1 MACGCGSKAS
11 RTPLPYGVTIVAKTI
26 DKDTVLV
33 RITAGAGGTGSVR
46 TNVWLSDKLGLGLS
60 QGYLLTGAGTR
71 MSRADAVALLLAA
84 RDGHPNLSG
93 RAFAA
98 DEDLQAAVDAAA
110 RAAEAAKGKADA
122 KADEG
127 GAQASGEA
135 DAAQPGE
142 GDAKIETA
150 ETTEPAETVAPAAA
164 ESATPRA
171 RHQR

>member
-1 MACGCGSKAS
+1 M
-11 RTPLPYGVTIVAKTI
+11 AKTI
-26 DKDTVLV
+26 DKNTVLV

-46 TNVWLSDKLGLGLS
+46 TNVWLGDKLGLGLS

-71 MSRADAVALLLAA
+71 MSRADAVALLVAA
-84 RDGHPNLSG
+84 RNGHPNLSG

-98 DEDLQAAVDAAA
+98 DEDLAAAVDAAVK
-110 RAAEAAKGKADA
+110 AAEAAKEKAAAATNED
-122 KADEG
+122 
-127 GAQASGEA
+127 GAQAGAESDTAQPVEGEA
-135 DAAQPGE
+135 TTQP
-142 GDAKIETA
+142 A

>member
-1 MACGCGSKAS
+1 M
-11 RTPLPYGVTIVAKTI
+11 AKTI

-46 TNVWLSDKLGLGLS
+46 TNVWLSDKLGLGIS

-84 RDGHPNLSG
+84 KSGHPNLSG

-110 RAAEAAKGKADA
+110 QAADAAKA
-122 KADEG
+122 KASAQVDEG
-127 GAQASGEA
+127 AAQASGGA
-135 DAAQPGE
+135 DAAQL
-142 GDAKIETA
+142 GDGAATTETTD
-150 ETTEPAETVAPAAA
+150 TTEPAETVAPTAA